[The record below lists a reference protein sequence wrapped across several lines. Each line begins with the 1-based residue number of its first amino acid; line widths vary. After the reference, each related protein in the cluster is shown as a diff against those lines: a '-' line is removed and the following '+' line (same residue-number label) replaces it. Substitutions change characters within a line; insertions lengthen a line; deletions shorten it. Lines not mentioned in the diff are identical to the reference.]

1 MAVTPDL
8 QAATWERMIR
18 AVEKVRARL
27 TRAVTT
33 LEAAG
38 VPYAVAGG
46 HAVANWVATVDE
58 GAVRN
63 TRDVD
68 ILVRRTDFPAVKS
81 ALEAAGFVHHVLLGV
96 DTFVE
101 EQQGKPSEGVHLL
114 YAGEKVRPEYTV
126 PSPDVTESVQA
137 TAFRVVSLDALVRMK
152 LASFRLKDQVH
163 LQDLARVGLI
173 DNAWPDRF
181 PPDLAERL
189 RQILA
194 NPDG

>member
-1 MAVTPDL
+1 M
-8 QAATWERMIR
+8 
-18 AVEKVRARL
+18 
-27 TRAVTT
+27 
-33 LEAAG
+33 
-38 VPYAVAGG
+38 
-46 HAVANWVATVDE
+46 ANWVATVDE

-81 ALEAAGFVHHVLLGV
+81 ALEAAGFVHHELLGV

-101 EQQGKPSEGVHLL
+101 EQQGKKSEGVHLL